1 MITRTYKRAVILKTY
16 CTESKKRK
24 IEALIF
30 AYRSAVNFYLTHEN
44 LKLDK
49 AHLYLLQGTNLSE
62 RYKSNALKQ
71 AIGIQKSVANKKNKS
86 QKNVNFKFNGNPI
99 LDAKFVDIQ
108 QGLNNFDLWIKL
120 STLAKGKK
128 ILIPSKK
135 HKRFNYWQ
143 AKGKLIQGCE
153 LHVDKIIV
161 WFEVEKTYKSGNDVG
176 IDLGMNKL
184 ITTSDGEFIGDG
196 FKNIIDKITRKKR
209 GSKNYKQALIERDN
223 YINCCVNQLPWN
235 IFGTVFYENLKNMKK
250 GKSKKRSRKFRNRQ
264 QYWTYRKVI
273 DRIIE
278 KSMEN
283 RVRSY
288 FVDPRHTSQCCPSC
302 RHIVASNRVN
312 EKFCCLNCGYEQ
324 DADFV
329 GATNILRKGQDWTSS
344 LESLDKKGNIC

>member
-1 MITRTYKRAVILKTY
+1 MIKNKFYKRAVVLKTY
-16 CTESKKRK
+16 CTEKKKSK
-24 IEALIF
+24 IEALIY
-30 AYRSAVNFYLTHEN
+30 AYRSAVNFYLKFDD

-49 AHLYLLQGTNLSE
+49 SNLALLQDTNLSE

-71 AIGIQKSVANKKNKS
+71 AIGIQKSFINKKENEGKIA
-86 QKNVNFKFNGNPI
+86 NFKFEGFPI
-99 LDAKFVDIQ
+99 LDAKFVNIQ
-108 QGLNNFDLWIKL
+108 TGNNSFDLWIKL
-120 STLAKGKK
+120 STLANRKR
-128 ILIPSKK
+128 ILIPTKK

-161 WFEVEKTYKSGNDVG
+161 WFEVEKTYKNGSNVG
-176 IDLGMNKL
+176 VDLGMNKL
-184 ITTSDGEFIGDG
+184 ITTSDGEFIGED

-209 GSKNYKQALIERDN
+209 GSKSYKRALIERDN
-223 YINCCVNQLPWN
+223 YINYCVNQLPWN

-302 RHIVASNRVN
+302 GHIAASNRVN
-312 EKFCCLNCGYEQ
+312 EEFCCLTCGYEQ

-344 LESLDKKGNIC
+344 LESLDKKVNI